1 MKLVDHSRESLLA
14 YVTAQC
20 AHVVPDGR
28 EADFR
33 KAADAHFDEALER
46 LHRCINACAPWRPD
60 QFNVLQS
67 SQHTLF
73 LYYLSNT
80 IWRRSGD
87 TAAATRLFL
96 MNKAFNGIDLF
107 YEIAMPEVFYIG
119 HSVGIV
125 LAKAT
130 YGNYLVLYQ
139 NSTVGR
145 HKDQIPVIGDRVI
158 LYPGTSIAGR
168 AVVEDDCVISQGV
181 RVINKRVPKG
191 SLVFAGDN
199 AGELS
204 FRPRPDDLLSEYFRL

>member
-1 MKLVDHSRESLLA
+1 
-14 YVTAQC
+14 
-20 AHVVPDGR
+20 
-28 EADFR
+28 
-33 KAADAHFDEALER
+33 
-46 LHRCINACAPWRPD
+46 
-60 QFNVLQS
+60 
-67 SQHTLF
+67 
-73 LYYLSNT
+73 
-80 IWRRSGD
+80 
-87 TAAATRLFL
+87 

-119 HSVGIV
+119 HSAGIV

-130 YGNYLVLYQ
+130 YGNFLVLYQ

-181 RVINKRVPKG
+181 RVINKHVPKG
-191 SLVFAGDN
+191 SLVFAGEKPG
-199 AGELS
+199 ALS

>member
-1 MKLVDHSRESLLA
+1 MKLVDHSRESLIEYTVRQSMA
-14 YVTAQC
+14 
-20 AHVVPDGR
+20 VVPDGR
-28 EADFR
+28 EDAFR
-33 KAADAHFDEALER
+33 GAIDVHMDEALER
-46 LHRCINACAPWRPD
+46 LGRCIDACAPWRAG

-67 SQHTLF
+67 SQHCIY
-73 LYYLSNT
+73 LYLLSNT
-80 IWRRSGD
+80 IWKRSGD

-145 HKDQIPVIGDRVI
+145 HKDQIPVIGDRVV
-158 LYPGTSIAGR
+158 LYPNTAVIGR
-168 AVVEDDCVISQGV
+168 SVVESDCVISQGTS
-181 RVINKRVPKG
+181 VINKRVP
-191 SLVFAGDN
+191 AGQM
-199 AGELS
+199 A
-204 FRPRPDDLLSEYFRL
+204 FRAADGLAFSPRPDDLLQEYFRL

>member
-1 MKLVDHSRESLLA
+1 MKLLDHTRDSLVA
-14 YVTAQC
+14 YLTAQC
-20 AHVVPDGR
+20 AHIVPDGR
-28 EADFR
+28 EGEFR
-33 KAADAHFDEALER
+33 KAVDAHLDEALER
-46 LHRCINACAPWRPD
+46 MHVCINACAPWRPD

-67 SQHTLF
+67 SQHCIF

-80 IWRRSGD
+80 IHRRSGD

-145 HKDQIPVIGDRVI
+145 HKDQIPVIGDRVV
-158 LYPGTSIAGR
+158 LYPNTAVIGR
-168 AVVEDDCVISQGV
+168 SNIGSDSVLSQGV
-181 RVINKRVPKG
+181 SAVNKMVPEGVIAFRGAG
-191 SLVFAGDN
+191 S
-199 AGELS
+199 ELA
-204 FRPRPDDLLSEYFRL
+204 FQPRPDDLLKEYFRL